1 MCSHLQN
8 PVSEWKISNI
18 FLCCS
23 KGQIKDQ
30 KGLFCSYQPLFQDQ
44 VLQRSV
50 RIHRSHLT
58 CHTRDC
64 RQRETGVSRGTQGQ
78 GQDTES
84 PAPQTHSHS
93 NTPMLLQGLYV
104 SQQNKAVKTM
114 FLLIWQADPQHSQ
127 TATPASYMKNVAP
140 NLPEG

>member
-1 MCSHLQN
+1 MFSHLQN
-8 PVSEWKISNI
+8 PVSEWKFQTYSYAAPKGK
-18 FLCCS
+18 S
-23 KGQIKDQ
+23 KTRKDHFVLTNLFFKTRFCKDQ
-30 KGLFCSYQPLFQDQ
+30 WESTEVIWPATPGTAGRERQGSAGA
-44 VLQRSV
+44 
-50 RIHRSHLT
+50 HRAKD
-58 CHTRDC
+58 R
-64 RQRETGVSRGTQGQ
+64 TQNH
-78 GQDTES
+78 

-114 FLLIWQADPQHSQ
+114 FLLIWQADPQHWQ